1 VFLYIN
7 YNNLNV
13 NMEGTGFARAAAPWF
28 FKDDD
33 DVAGLQGFRQLDEV
47 FHSMLVAASRDVPEG
62 SDGLPMDDDVAAAAG
77 GKAGD
82 DEAAAADGGGD
93 SLAKVSRTI
102 HFEFDGKPFV
112 AIARASHLVSAGD
125 DAAFP
130 ESTRIRWEYVMSLP
144 LLYEV
149 ALPPS
154 LRRTA
159 VLAPSMVLAVTNT
172 TRLELEREL
181 PQLAL
186 WAGYFFLDGLPDDV
200 EVKVGYGGTVAQ
212 IRFQSAD
219 SPVRLVVCFKP
230 PCDSNG
236 QES

>member
-1 VFLYIN
+1 LGIN
-7 YNNLNV
+7 YNNMNV
-13 NMEGTGFARAAAPWF
+13 DDDDAGSGTDFQQAAAPWF
-28 FKDDD
+28 FRGD
-33 DVAGLQGFRQLDEV
+33 DVAGIEGFRQLDKV
-47 FHSMLVAASRDVPEG
+47 FHGMLVAASGDVPQG
-62 SDGLPMDDDVAAAAG
+62 SDGLPMDDDVVAAAG

-82 DEAAAADGGGD
+82 VGDGNDEAAAADGGGD
-93 SLAKVSRTI
+93 SLAKFSRTI
-102 HFEFDGKPFV
+102 HFEFDGKAFV
-112 AIARASHLVSAGD
+112 ATMWASQPVDARD

-130 ESTRIRWEYVMSLP
+130 ESARVRWEYVMSLP

-159 VLAPSMVLAVTNT
+159 VLTPSMALAVTKT
-172 TRLELEREL
+172 ARLELARDL

-186 WAGYFFLDGLPDDV
+186 WAGCFFLDGLPDDV

-230 PCDSNG
+230 P
-236 QES
+236 